1 MHGCLLGL
9 GLVQC
14 TGAHGETQQAEPL
27 PEPGGARGPGTVRYS
42 AQALTRRCPQ
52 LLLAQDWPLPPVTKV
67 AEIGQA
73 VVTLWK
79 VVLGGGCVS
88 LNDHR

>member
-1 MHGCLLGL
+1 M
-9 GLVQC
+9 
-14 TGAHGETQQAEPL
+14 GAHGETQQAEPL
-27 PEPGGARGPGTVRYS
+27 PEPRGAREQGIVRYS
-42 AQALTRRCPQ
+42 PQALTRRCPH
-52 LLLAQDWPLPPVTKV
+52 LLLEQNWPLPPVQKV